1 MEHDCIFCKII
12 EGKAPC
18 TKIFENDLVVA
29 FLDIFPITAGHT
41 LVVPKEH
48 SKNILEL
55 SEKPMEEIFK
65 AIQKV
70 GAAQMKALGA
80 GGFNVL
86 QSNNPAAGQ
95 VVFHTHFHVVP
106 RKDGDGL
113 NLRWPSGSMPQKE
126 LEKMQVHLKKFCKN
140 ISKKIKLQTALE

>member
-18 TKIFENDLVVA
+18 TKILENDFVIA
-29 FLDIFPITAGHT
+29 FLDIFPITEGHA

-55 SEKPMEEIFK
+55 SEAPMKEIFK

-70 GAAQMKALGA
+70 GAAQMKAFGA
-80 GGFNVL
+80 DGFNVL

-95 VVFHTHFHVVP
+95 AVFHTHFHVVP
-106 RKDGDGL
+106 RKGGDGL
-113 NLRWPSGSMPQKE
+113 ALKWPAKAAEKEKLALTQK
-126 LEKMQVHLKKFCKN
+126 LLKKH
-140 ISKKIKLQTALE
+140 I